1 MFIYK
6 FLLENNSLYKLRLS
20 MNIKK
25 FFYSFKK
32 IKDYFLKKH
41 IFGFILSLILYLFIF
56 FISNNHYFSIQ
67 KKRYYIFLFIIV
79 QIFFQYKYFLH
90 FKLSYKNYWYIIFL
104 IFTALII
111 SIICIGSL
119 WVMGHLNH

>member
-1 MFIYK
+1 
-6 FLLENNSLYKLRLS
+6 

-25 FFYSFKK
+25 FLYSIMN
-32 IKDYFLKKH
+32 IKDYFLKKY
-41 IFGFILSLILYLFIF
+41 IFGFFLSFFLYLFVF
-56 FISNNHYFSIQ
+56 FIAHNYYFSI
-67 KKRYYIFLFIIV
+67 KKMQVYIFLFIIV

-104 IFTALII
+104 ILTFLII